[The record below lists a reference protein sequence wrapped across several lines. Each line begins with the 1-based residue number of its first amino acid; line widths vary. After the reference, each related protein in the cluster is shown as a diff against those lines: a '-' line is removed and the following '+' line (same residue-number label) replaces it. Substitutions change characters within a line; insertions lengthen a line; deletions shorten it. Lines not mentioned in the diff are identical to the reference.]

1 MDHKV
6 MRRKQHKPPSSEL
19 FKLGTKGLSIKSELK
34 PEETEPNP
42 GPKILNISVLHGN
55 ETPAHE
61 YLKEFYQA
69 DTDIR
74 RETIIINGLRAI
86 KFFKSKPETTLLTSF
101 LCIAKDKP
109 QYFSSPKVFDN
120 IISFLKKE
128 PFKKQSPIIHI
139 FIANLILEILSKSQ
153 DWPELVIHYYIEDAI
168 GDRMWVDLP
177 SCRKFVLNILT
188 GFGPNSPLII
198 NEIDEQ
204 EQTLTNS
211 EFVFPG
217 CEVKSRFTLLTQ
229 TAIKKH
235 VITVINEALQKRQ
248 SFNIPKS
255 LNIFLKIAC
264 CYAELRVS
272 ISKQFESRFC
282 DMKIPKLL
290 IDLLNTLVSVCEA
303 PEDNECIITLVTM
316 RLKTKLSNPPYIAA
330 IQVLIRTK
338 ENLSL
343 CFKQIILNELSA
355 RKNQCTNIP
364 LLQMM
369 FKNQPDECARIL
381 ASIFQDLLASKDEM
395 LKPMKLLLRDLVRQV
410 KQDMNFQILAS
421 SLLQERNEEKFR
433 RMEHSYIPKYV
444 FIVTDIVLWV
454 SINYAHFVHRDIS
467 SLIHEPT
474 KKQENIMKEMNTY
487 LSIVQMHGILWLMN
501 VVSNLLPG
509 ASTTEQFYSLLLRKL
524 VLFEVDWSK
533 EEWPNESE
541 RGNIQKILQQGTI
554 LENSILNLCTF
565 SYKESMHVSQLT
577 IISILEKLF
586 HNILISRYTLVCTNP
601 QIFENI
607 LRLSLVSKETNS
619 ESKDTENF
627 DYSFADYYWRCWILI
642 LILSMCN
649 LQALGKEVFESYPTL
664 KMLMEM
670 CLTGDF
676 KFPTTL
682 GFSKKTNEATIL
694 ARDSLLAKNEE
705 EETLKRSAEIFG
717 DDEHHAKLCIYD
729 IHGAPRRPLVSTV
742 ENLTRLNNTFGL
754 DKQIF
759 QCRDPDFLLEVIE
772 CHGSAGS
779 LKWLSD
785 VLESD
790 GEYSVNALPCISL
803 CELYISGLDEQ
814 RFYNRELSMKVLKK
828 RKLAD
833 KFARRQKTIT
843 ERLNSILH
851 SPADEFETS
860 FKVLNYFL
868 LRLIPPKQ
876 ILTSDRQLTLTA
888 LQSVF
893 DCQTD
898 NNSPFSK
905 VSWLLNGIPAI
916 PSFELLK
923 PRIIQLV
930 LRYCMYEFQDEVMIG
945 SLIFIDKYLPVNFEE
960 LILPLFNMLQDRM
973 FFLKSCFQM
982 RDSLVSFELLSCL
995 HSLIL
1000 KTTKYI
1006 FSHFDQINTTSW
1018 ISVYLNGV
1026 TIKLPES
1033 LIKTTLM
1040 VLAYDS
1046 IVGENNM
1053 LGDET
1058 FSLWFP
1064 EYEPFPIQSF
1074 MQHQDFIPNEYLQ
1087 AFLNSQ
1093 RYSVVDTTVKL
1104 LDTENALKLLTIQ
1117 GWTEKSI
1124 RILLKF
1130 LDDKFIR
1137 SIESLKNAL
1146 NDPKFNN
1153 NLSYLRN
1160 LTNAFK
1166 YKGFEEGANFY
1177 KLIADTLGIKTA
1189 IYTHAETSFD
1199 LQIDCFNIKTPKH
1212 KASKDQQLDGKAIE
1226 QHILQVFSNRTSCVV
1241 SDSNSNQAS
1250 LLRSIISDFLD
1261 NSLDDWNS
1269 QKLTTINL
1277 VVNKLH
1283 KLVSSNRSGRSVL
1296 DSLFQKGSWSCP
1308 IIKLLCI
1315 AHSKH
1320 GATREFTETLHFITH
1335 YPNQSGS
1342 LIQLIHSYF
1351 PDTSHPLQERLREDP
1366 SKLINEIILKASRDT
1381 DKTVQL
1387 ANQLTQ
1393 LTADSDKFKRFD
1405 FNKLLKVLNILEEIE
1420 YRKVDKLIWHV
1431 LLSTLQNGDT
1441 QKMLN
1446 FILSLLHQQF
1456 EHNLVLSLDTPEF
1469 GYFKVSVGKY
1479 FDFLTLLDPDI
1490 GFSAHYTS
1498 HKLAPV
1504 LFNQYYLPY
1513 ILSFFMSELSWEFV
1527 SELLLSNGFQS
1538 SNTAYLDFL
1547 WGSLNAARLWQG
1559 RSNLNI
1565 VSPLWC
1571 FGLKKQYKLEVSEN
1585 ILKILNRIYSEF
1597 KETVQ
1602 SMSGQAG
1609 LILSEFLQSLDTNE
1623 SNRRLLFDALYKR
1636 IPMLIVLLKDTIDKQ
1651 KAAIFFLTDKKELLA
1666 LHFALFLYLIWPETE
1681 IPADIFDTL
1690 PLTMSIWHPSVYDAR
1705 LHQLLSRLVLPNDVQ
1720 NYQLKYVLILKRI
1733 ATRHRM
1739 LFLRHLPLLPSF
1751 VSSNSVLLKSEN
1763 IRQNQV
1769 LLSQILSLLKLLQ
1782 PTIYE
1787 DIYCQ
1792 SLNAIFNCYFKTFT
1806 PDKKNTASNNSLLE
1820 SLGEMLLAYLRA
1832 NFKQFYLFVTQHR
1845 HELEGIASSHQT
1857 VDSIQQIV
1865 ISIRYNKPNILC
1877 INNINFGFIFPE
1889 PQLPTTVQLI
1899 PFKNRLLRYN
1909 SNENIISV
1917 LQDLEDQSMSNAS
1930 ILMEFAPCLHT
1941 LLIHQDQL
1949 CRKLATLLAIRHL
1962 KLNPNCCGEF
1972 IPYILKALTSSDPI
1986 MVSGIIKYIPEV
1998 VVLSSKTDAKRVM
2011 RSMLLIAAKEFY
2023 EVKDELIN
2031 SIKAC
2036 LADKFAS

>member
-1 MDHKV
+1 
-6 MRRKQHKPPSSEL
+6 MRRKHLKPPSSEL
-19 FKLGTKGLSIKSELK
+19 IKLGAKVPTIKSELK
-34 PEETEPNP
+34 PEETELNP
-42 GPKILNISVLHGN
+42 GPKILNIPVFHGN
-55 ETPAHE
+55 ETLAHE
-61 YLKEFYQA
+61 FLKEFYQA
-69 DTDIR
+69 DTEAW
-74 RETIIINGLRAI
+74 RETIIMNGLRTI
-86 KFFKSKPETTLLTSF
+86 KFSKSKPETTLLTSF

-109 QYFSSPKVFDN
+109 HCFSSQKVFDN
-120 IISFLKKE
+120 ILSFLKKE

-153 DWPELVIHYYIEDAI
+153 DWPEQVMHYYIEDAI
-168 GDRMWVDLP
+168 GDRLWVDLP

-188 GFGPNSPLII
+188 GFGNDTPLIM
-198 NEIDEQ
+198 NEIEEQ
-204 EQTLTNS
+204 KQTLASQSNS
-211 EFVFPG
+211 DFMFP
-217 CEVKSRFTLLTQ
+217 CCDVISRFTPTTQ
-229 TAIKKH
+229 ASIKKH
-235 VITVINEALQKRQ
+235 VITVITEALHKRQ
-248 SFNIPKS
+248 SFTITKS

-264 CYAELRVS
+264 CYPELRLT
-272 ISKQFESRFC
+272 ISRQFESRLC

-290 IDLLNTLVSVCEA
+290 VDLLNTLVSVCEA
-303 PEDNECIITLVTM
+303 PEDNESIITLVTM
-316 RLKTKLSNPPYIAA
+316 RLKTKLANTPYIAA
-330 IQVLIRTK
+330 IQTLIKSK
-338 ENLSL
+338 ENLAICL
-343 CFKQIILNELSA
+343 RQVILNELSA
-355 RKNQCTNIP
+355 RKNLCTNIP

-369 FKNQPDECARIL
+369 FRHHSEECARIL
-381 ASIFQDLLASKDEM
+381 ASIFQDLLSTKDEM
-395 LKPMKLLLRDLVRQV
+395 LKPIKLLLRELVRQV
-410 KQDMNFQILAS
+410 KQDINFQILAS

-433 RMEHSYIPKYV
+433 RMDHGYMPKYV
-444 FIVTDIVLWV
+444 FIITDIASWV
-454 SINYAHFVHRDIS
+454 SINYAHFVNRDVS
-467 SLIHEPT
+467 SLTHEPT
-474 KKQENIMKEMNTY
+474 KKQEHSMKEMNTY
-487 LSIVQMHGILWLMN
+487 LSIIQMHGISWLMH
-501 VVSNLLPG
+501 VVAKLLPG
-509 ASTTEQFYSLLLRKL
+509 MSTTEQFYSVLLRKL
-524 VLFEVDWSK
+524 VLFDVDWNK

-554 LENSILNLCTF
+554 LENSILNLCSF
-565 SYKESMHVSQLT
+565 PYKENMHVSPLT
-577 IISILEKLF
+577 IIAILEKLF
-586 HNILISRYTLVCTNP
+586 HNSLISRYNLACANP

-607 LRLSLVSKETNS
+607 LRLSLVSKELNS
-619 ESKDTENF
+619 DSKDSENL
-627 DYSFADYYWRCWILI
+627 DYCFADYYWRCWILV

-649 LQALGKEVFESYPTL
+649 LQALGREVFDSYPTL

-682 GFSKKTNEATIL
+682 GFSRKSNEASVL
-694 ARDSLLAKNEE
+694 ARESLLAKYEE
-705 EETLKRSAEIFG
+705 DETSKRATESFTEEDQHTNLF
-717 DDEHHAKLCIYD
+717 IYD
-729 IHGAPRRPLVSTV
+729 IHGTPRRPLTSAVD
-742 ENLTRLNNTFGL
+742 NLTRLNHTFGL

-759 QCRDPDFLLEVIE
+759 QCRDPDFLLEIIE
-772 CHGSAGS
+772 CQGSVGS

-814 RFYNRELSMKVLKK
+814 RVYNRELSMKVLKK

-833 KFARRQKTIT
+833 RFTRRQKSIT

-851 SPADEFETS
+851 LPADESETC

-876 ILTSDRQLTLTA
+876 TLTSDRQLTLTA

-893 DCQTD
+893 GCQTVK
-898 NNSPFSK
+898 NSPFSK
-905 VSWLLNGIPAI
+905 VSWLLNSIPAI

-930 LRYCMYEFQDEVMIG
+930 LKYCMYEFQDEVMIG
-945 SLIFIDKYLPVNFEE
+945 SLIFIDRYLPSNFEE
-960 LILPLFNMLQDRM
+960 LILPLFNTLQERM
-973 FFLKSCFQM
+973 FFLKSCFHM
-982 RDSLVSFELLSCL
+982 RASLISHELLACL

-1006 FSHFDQINTTSW
+1006 FSQFDQINTAGW
-1018 ISVYLNGV
+1018 ISIYLNGIL
-1026 TIKLPES
+1026 IKLPES

-1046 IVGENNM
+1046 LIGGNNM
-1053 LGDET
+1053 FGDET

-1064 EYEPFPIQSF
+1064 ECEPYPIKSF
-1074 MQHQDFIPNEYLQ
+1074 MSHQDYVPDDYKLN
-1087 AFLNSQ
+1087 FLNSQ
-1093 RYSVVDTTVKL
+1093 RPSVVDTTVKL
-1104 LDTENALKLLTIQ
+1104 LDTEIALKLLTMQ
-1117 GWTEKSI
+1117 GSTEKST
-1124 RILLKF
+1124 RILLTL
-1130 LDDKFIR
+1130 LDDKSTR
-1137 SIESLKNAL
+1137 SIESLKSTL
-1146 NDPKFNN
+1146 NNPKFNN
-1153 NLSYLRN
+1153 TLPYLRN
-1160 LTNAFK
+1160 LTESYE
-1166 YKGFEEGANFY
+1166 YKGLEEGSNFY
-1177 KLIADTLGIKTA
+1177 KFIANTIGTQTTM
-1189 IYTHAETSFD
+1189 YHHTHTKFD
-1199 LQIDCFNIKTPKH
+1199 LQIDCFSIKTPKH

-1226 QHILQVFSNRTSCVV
+1226 QHILQVFSNRTSSVV
-1241 SDSNSNQAS
+1241 SDSNSNQAL

-1269 QKLTTINL
+1269 HKLTTINL

-1320 GATREFTETLHFITH
+1320 GVTREFTETLHFITH

-1342 LIQLIHSYF
+1342 LVQLIHEYF
-1351 PDTSHPLQERLREDP
+1351 PETSHPLQERLREDP

-1381 DKTVQL
+1381 DKTKQL
-1387 ANQLTQ
+1387 ANQLIH

-1405 FNKLLKVLNILEEIE
+1405 YNKLLKVLNILEEIE
-1420 YRKVDKLIWHV
+1420 YLRVDKLIWHV

-1441 QKMLN
+1441 QKTLN

-1456 EHNLVLSLDTPEF
+1456 EHNLVLSLDTPDF

-1479 FDFLTLLDPDI
+1479 FDFLTLLDPDV
-1490 GFSAHYTS
+1490 GFSAHCTS

-1527 SELLLSNGFQS
+1527 SELLQSNGFQS
-1538 SNTAYLDFL
+1538 FNTAYLDFL

-1559 RSNLNI
+1559 RSNLNV
-1565 VSPLWC
+1565 VSSLWC
-1571 FGLKKQYKLEVSEN
+1571 FGLRKQYKLEVSEN
-1585 ILKILNRIYSEF
+1585 ILKILNRIYIEF

-1602 SMSGQAG
+1602 GMSGQSG
-1609 LILSEFLQSLDTNE
+1609 LILSEFLESLDTNE

-1636 IPMLIVLLKDTIDKQ
+1636 IPMLIVLLKDTVDKQ
-1651 KAAIFFLTDKKELLA
+1651 KAAILFLTDKKELLA

-1681 IPADIFDTL
+1681 IPSDVFDTL
-1690 PLTMSIWHPSVYDAR
+1690 PLSMSLWHPSVCDAR

-1733 ATRHRM
+1733 ATRHKM

-1751 VSSNSVLLKSEN
+1751 ISSNSVLLKSEN

-1782 PTIYE
+1782 PTIYK
-1787 DIYCQ
+1787 DIYCP

-1806 PDKKNTASNNSLLE
+1806 PDKKSTASCNSLLE

-1832 NFKQFYLFVTQHR
+1832 NFKQFYLFVNQHR
-1845 HELEGIASSHQT
+1845 QELETIASSHQT

-1865 ISIRYNKPNILC
+1865 VSIRYNKPNLLC
-1877 INNINFGFIFPE
+1877 INDRNFGFIFPE

-1899 PFKNRLLRYN
+1899 PFKNRLLRHN

-1949 CRKLATLLAIRHL
+1949 CRKLATLLAIRYL
-1962 KLNPNCCGEF
+1962 KLNPTCCREF
-1972 IPYILKALTSSDPI
+1972 IPYILKALNSSDPI

-1998 VVLSSKTDAKRVM
+1998 VVLSSKADAKRVM
-2011 RSMLLIAAKEFY
+2011 KSMLLIAAKEFY
-2023 EVKDELIN
+2023 EVRDELVN
-2031 SIKAC
+2031 SVKAC

>member
-1 MDHKV
+1 
-6 MRRKQHKPPSSEL
+6 MRRKHLKPPSSEL
-19 FKLGTKGLSIKSELK
+19 FKLGTKGPIVKTELK

-42 GPKILNISVLHGN
+42 GPKILNIPVLHGN

-61 YLKEFYQA
+61 FLKEFYQA

-74 RETIIINGLRAI
+74 RETIIMNGLRTL
-86 KFFKSKPETTLLTSF
+86 KFSKSKPETTLLTSL

-109 QYFSSPKVFDN
+109 QSFSSQKVFDN
-120 IISFLKKE
+120 ILSFLKKE
-128 PFKKQSPIIHI
+128 PFKKQSPILHI

-153 DWPELVIHYYIEDAI
+153 DWPEVAVHYYIEDAI
-168 GDRMWVDLP
+168 GDRTWVDLP

-188 GFGPNSPLII
+188 GFGHTSPLIR
-198 NEIDEQ
+198 NEIEEQ
-204 EQTLTNS
+204 EQTLTTQANS
-211 EFVFPG
+211 EFLFPN
-217 CEVKSRFTLLTQ
+217 CEVKPRFTSTTQ
-229 TAIKKH
+229 AAIKKH

-248 SFNIPKS
+248 SFSIPKS

-264 CYAELRVS
+264 CYAELRLT
-272 ISKQFESRFC
+272 ISKQFENRLV
-282 DMKIPKLL
+282 DMKISKLL

-303 PEDNECIITLVTM
+303 PEDNESIITLVTM
-316 RLKTKLSNPPYIAA
+316 RLKTKLSNPSYIAA
-330 IQVLIRTK
+330 IQILIRTK

-343 CFKQIILNELSA
+343 SFRQIILNELGA

-369 FKNQPDECARIL
+369 FKNHSEECARIL
-381 ASIFQDLLASKDEM
+381 ASIFQDLLVTKDEM
-395 LKPMKLLLRDLVRQV
+395 LKPIKLLLRDLVRQV

-433 RMEHSYIPKYV
+433 RMEHGYSLKYV
-444 FIVTDIVLWV
+444 FIITDIALWV
-454 SINYAHFVHRDIS
+454 SINYAHFINRDTS
-467 SLIHEPT
+467 SLTHEPT
-474 KKQENIMKEMNTY
+474 KKQEHGMREMNTY
-487 LSIVQMHGILWLMN
+487 LSIVQLHGISWLLN
-501 VVSNLLPG
+501 VAANLLPG
-509 ASTTEQFYSLLLRKL
+509 TSTTEQFYSVLLRRL

-554 LENSILNLCTF
+554 LENSILTLCTF
-565 SYKESMHVSQLT
+565 PYKENMHVSPLT
-577 IISILEKLF
+577 IITTLEKVF
-586 HNILISRYTLVCTNP
+586 HNSLISRYTLVCTNP
-601 QIFENI
+601 EIFENI
-607 LRLSLVSKETNS
+607 LKLSLVTNELNS
-619 ESKDTENF
+619 ESKDMENF
-627 DYSFADYYWRCWILI
+627 EYCFADYYWRCWILL

-649 LQALGKEVFESYPTL
+649 LQALGKGVFENYPTL

-682 GFSKKTNEATIL
+682 GFSRQTNEASILSRESIL
-694 ARDSLLAKNEE
+694 AKKEE
-705 EETLKRSAEIFG
+705 EETLKRTFS
-717 DDEHHAKLCIYD
+717 DEEQHKLFIYN
-729 IHGAPRRPLVSTV
+729 IHGPPRRPLTSTV
-742 ENLTRLNNTFGL
+742 ENLTRLNNSFGL

-759 QCRDPDFLLEVIE
+759 QCRDPDFLLEIIE
-772 CHGSAGS
+772 CQGSAGS

-814 RFYNRELSMKVLKK
+814 RVYNRELSMKALKK

-833 KFARRQKTIT
+833 KFAHRQKTIT
-843 ERLNSILH
+843 ERLNNILH
-851 SPADEFETS
+851 LPADQSETS
-860 FKVLNYFL
+860 FSVLSYFL
-868 LRLIPPKQ
+868 SRLIPPKQ
-876 ILTSDRQLTLTA
+876 TLTSDRQLTLTA

-898 NNSPFSK
+898 RKSPFSK
-905 VSWLLNGIPAI
+905 VSWLLNGIPSI
-916 PSFELLK
+916 PSFETLK

-930 LRYCMYEFQDEVMIG
+930 LKYCMYEFQDDVMVG
-945 SLIFIDKYLPVNFEE
+945 SLVFIDKYLPLNFEE
-960 LILPLFNMLQDRM
+960 LILPLFNTVQERV

-982 RDSLVSFELLSCL
+982 RGSPISLELLACL

-1006 FSHFDQINTTSW
+1006 FSHSDHINTAGW
-1018 ISVYLNGV
+1018 LSVSLNGI
-1026 TIKLPES
+1026 TIQLPES

-1046 IVGENNM
+1046 LIGENNM
-1053 LGDET
+1053 FGDET
-1058 FSLWFP
+1058 FALWFP

-1074 MQHQDFIPNEYLQ
+1074 MEHNDFLPGEFIL

-1093 RYSVVDTTVKL
+1093 RHFVVATTVKL
-1104 LDTENALKLLTIQ
+1104 LNTETALKLLTMQ
-1117 GWTEKSI
+1117 GSTEKST

-1130 LDDKFIR
+1130 LDDKCTR
-1137 SIESLKNAL
+1137 SIESLKSAL
-1146 NDPKFNN
+1146 NDSKFNN
-1153 NLSYLRN
+1153 TLSYLRN
-1160 LTNAFK
+1160 LTDAYK
-1166 YKGFEEGANFY
+1166 YKGFEEGTNFY
-1177 KLIADTLGIKTA
+1177 QFIADTLGIKTA
-1189 IYTHAETSFD
+1189 VYSHTQSSFD
-1199 LQIDCFNIKTPKH
+1199 LQIDCFSLKTPKH
-1212 KASKDQQLDGKAIE
+1212 KASKDQQLDGKSIE
-1226 QHILQVFSNRTSCVV
+1226 QHILQVFSNRTTCLV
-1241 SDSNSNQAS
+1241 SDSNSNQAL

-1269 QKLTTINL
+1269 HKLTTVNL

-1342 LIQLIHSYF
+1342 LVELIHDYF

-1387 ANQLTQ
+1387 ANQLIH

-1441 QKMLN
+1441 QKTLN

-1456 EHNLVLSLDTPEF
+1456 EHNLVLSLQTPEF

-1479 FDFLTLLDPDI
+1479 FDFLILLDPDI

-1538 SNTAYLDFL
+1538 YNTAYLDFL

-1559 RSNLNI
+1559 RSNLNV

-1571 FGLKKQYKLEVSEN
+1571 FGLRKQYKLEVNEN
-1585 ILKILNRIYSEF
+1585 ILKILNRIYNEF

-1602 SMSGQAG
+1602 GMSGESG
-1609 LILSEFLQSLDTNE
+1609 LVLSEFLQSLDTNE
-1623 SNRRLLFDALYKR
+1623 SNRKLLFGALYKR
-1636 IPMLIVLLKDTIDKQ
+1636 IPMLIVLLKDTTDKQ
-1651 KAAIFFLTDKKELLA
+1651 KAAILFLTDKKELLA

-1681 IPADIFDTL
+1681 IPSVIFDTL
-1690 PLTMSIWHPSVYDAR
+1690 PLTMSLWHPSVCDAR

-1733 ATRHRM
+1733 ATRHKM

-1751 VSSNSVLLKSEN
+1751 ISSNSVLLKSEN

-1782 PTIYE
+1782 PTIYK
-1787 DIYCQ
+1787 DIYCE

-1806 PDKKNTASNNSLLE
+1806 PDKKDTASCNSLLE

-1832 NFKQFYLFVTQHR
+1832 NFKQFYTFVTQHR
-1845 HELEGIASSHQT
+1845 QELEGIASSHQT

-1865 ISIRYNKPNILC
+1865 ISIRYNKPNMLC
-1877 INNINFGFIFPE
+1877 INNRNFGFIFPE
-1889 PQLPTTVQLI
+1889 PQSPTTVQLI
-1899 PFKNRLLRYN
+1899 PFKNRLLRHN
-1909 SNENIISV
+1909 SNENIIFV
-1917 LQDLEDQSMSNAS
+1917 LQELEDQSMSNAG

-1949 CRKLATLLAIRHL
+1949 CRKLATLLALRYL

-1986 MVSGIIKYIPEV
+1986 MVSGIIKHIPEV
-1998 VVLSSKTDAKRVM
+1998 VVLSSKCDAKRIM
-2011 RSMLLIAAKEFY
+2011 RSLLLIAAKEFY